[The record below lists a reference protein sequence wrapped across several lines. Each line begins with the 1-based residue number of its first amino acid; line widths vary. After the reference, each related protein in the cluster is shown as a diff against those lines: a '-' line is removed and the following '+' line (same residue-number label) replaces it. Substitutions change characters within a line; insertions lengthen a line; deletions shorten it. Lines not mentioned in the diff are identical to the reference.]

1 MIHDP
6 HGAAHR
12 RYGAGSECLF
22 LVRPDGYV
30 GYRSQPALLD
40 PLMEYLGRVL
50 LRRTLFPSASG
61 ADESIQRMHAPGRR
75 VELFVRVVEPEALER
90 APRCELTPP
99 EAMS

>member
-1 MIHDP
+1 VSTHVVVPRADRPAALGDAVSVLHDA

-40 PLMEYLGRVL
+40 PLMEHLGR
-50 LRRTLFPSASG
+50 
-61 ADESIQRMHAPGRR
+61 I
-75 VELFVRVVEPEALER
+75 FV
-90 APRCELTPP
+90 
-99 EAMS
+99 